1 MKNSLRCYLI
11 ALLLLL
17 GIMPNLVAID
27 ISQIQ
32 SAALENQG
40 GIPISVTV
48 SGMVPVAGQVRL
60 TSQSHLYD
68 ALSQNGFFA
77 YYQGPML
84 PQERISLQTSTQDTE
99 MDEKNK
105 PFANMMRQ
113 YQTGKENK
121 PALQQE
127 VMPRFVELRRNGKM
141 TIYDLYRYLRLG
153 DVNQNPQMKDGDILF
168 VQPITGK
175 VQVGGEVQLAGEYP
189 LGMDDTYQ
197 SVLDLSLGLT
207 GKADKEHIR
216 LYQVKDG
223 KSQLQQITLS
233 ALTGLAP
240 KAEDKIEV
248 PVKAD
253 LGSLRKV
260 KVLGRVASPG
270 EQTIVENG
278 TLLQVLQNCGGPL
291 NDGDLA
297 NAFVLN
303 GAWFNDDNGLL
314 KRIAAVPGTIS
325 RDDISYIKVIY
336 RQQAGRYSV
345 DMKKLWESKDSKLD
359 IVLHDGDIV
368 IIPERV
374 SQVQVSGQVV
384 RPGLVEWKDDISY
397 NDYIQQCGGLA
408 WNAHKK
414 DIRIIREGSGN
425 WIRLKQ
431 GMKIYPGDTIFVP
444 EKDPDY
450 VWTQI
455 RDVVSFTSQI
465 ATIMLAIK
473 NLSQ

>member
-1 MKNSLRCYLI
+1 MKNNAIYCLIVFMLLVGLSTNVI
-11 ALLLLL
+11 ALEL
-17 GIMPNLVAID
+17 
-27 ISQIQ
+27 SQFQ
-32 SAALENQG
+32 NMALESQG

-48 SGMVPVAGQVRL
+48 SGMVPMAGQVKL
-60 TSQSHLYD
+60 TSQSRLYD

-77 YYQGPML
+77 YYQNVA
-84 PQERISLQTSTQDTE
+84 QAQDNQTSRLSAQAIDN
-99 MDEKNK
+99 KNK
-105 PFANMMRQ
+105 PFSEIMQQYESGKANKQ
-113 YQTGKENK
+113 D
-121 PALQQE
+121 LQQE

-141 TIYDLYRYLRLG
+141 TIFDLYRYLRLG

-248 PVKAD
+248 PVRAD